1 MWAKAKT
8 TVVQQGGIALYC
20 LCMHGGARIMHHYA
34 YPRFACETVNTKNA
48 IPNISVNYDKNEGET
63 VRKPETPLQ
72 YLF

>member
-20 LCMHGGARIMHHYA
+20 LCTHGVHGQCIIMHI
-34 YPRFACETVNTKNA
+34 PGLRETVNTKNA